1 MGTGIVGG
9 AILLAFM
16 YAAHDYFSKHYLR
29 MHEFEVRGADGAG
42 IAEPEGRGLAGPTIN
57 PMEYDGYEY

>member
-1 MGTGIVGG
+1 MGAGIVGG

-16 YAAHDYFSKHYLR
+16 YAAYDYFSKHYLR

-42 IAEPEGRGLAGPTIN
+42 TAEPGGRGQGGTTN

>member
-1 MGTGIVGG
+1 MVTGIVGG

-29 MHEFEVRGADGAG
+29 MHEFEVRGADGAS
-42 IAEPEGRGLAGPTIN
+42 IAEPEGCEMGATTIN
-57 PMEYDGYEY
+57 PMDYDGYEY